1 MEELKKLLQAYIGG
15 EDDFFRS
22 LVMGSD
28 PNTFAVNIDE
38 VEETP
43 AVGCLVSRR
52 ATADVVGKP
61 CYEFS
66 LFFVIKRLEDA
77 DEEDWDFAQQEL
89 ITEMHCFLARIRS
102 ALWRYPQTFNHWSD
116 HALSGYW
123 CDLTASAVSVS
134 ECVSC
139 LPPTPPAPR
148 MGYYE
153 YLEAYNGT
161 NNYNVWVFTHLT
173 DFTNCKLTI
182 RCLWGSANQQNV
194 WRLLLNA
201 MTLNVVSTLTVNR
214 VYDMITIV
222 GSTTQRD
229 VIDVETGETI
239 LSSTLAIGYG
249 SSLYRGFLTIFSQR
263 VQNNYQ
269 KQRIYSIKVERDG
282 ELICD
287 MRPYVDRYG
296 VTGLKDVVTGEFFA
310 PQQNVSIVAVNK
322 LDENGRSLPLGDA
335 KVDVSKME
343 TVTEEEYVE
352 KKGLLKGGDSEE
364 EQPYEDPD
372 FEAEEGEL

>member
-77 DEEDWDFAQQEL
+77 DEEEWDFAQREL

-139 LPPTPPAPR
+139 LPPTPPDPR

-153 YLEAYNGT
+153 YLEAYNGVDNYNIWLLTHITNFEGLRVTIRGYTTSTQAATVWFQRIGAFNRTDPANVPTNVVYDFSYDYVNNLMAFRNAETQILAHSASMSINYGSTRYNGFFALWYGRNT
-161 NNYNVWVFTHLT
+161 NNT
-173 DFTNCKLTI
+173 
-182 RCLWGSANQQNV
+182 S
-194 WRLLLNA
+194 
-201 MTLNVVSTLTVNR
+201 
-214 VYDMITIV
+214 
-222 GSTTQRD
+222 
-229 VIDVETGETI
+229 
-239 LSSTLAIGYG
+239 YG
-249 SSLYRGFLTIFSQR
+249 
-263 VQNNYQ
+263 
-269 KQRIYSIKVERDG
+269 RIYSIKVERDG

-287 MRPYVDRYG
+287 MRPYVDKFG
-296 VTGLKDVVTGEFFA
+296 VTGLKDVVTGEFFT

-335 KVDVSKME
+335 KVVVSKME

>member
-43 AVGCLVSRR
+43 AIGCLVSRR

-77 DEEDWDFAQQEL
+77 DEEEWDFAQREL

-139 LPPTPPAPR
+139 LPPTPPDPR

-153 YLEAYNGT
+153 YLTALNGT
-161 NNYNVWVFTHLT
+161 NNYNIWVLTHI
-173 DFTNCKLTI
+173 TNFEGCTI
-182 RCLWGSANQQNV
+182 TFRGSWNTSNTNYLWGFRIGNSV
-194 WRLLLNA
+194 KYPPVSIPV
-201 MTLNVVSTLTVNR
+201 NVVYDTKYIVDSPTVVKVFDAESGEIVQETTTAINYGDSKYNGYVTLWFMRNQNNASR
-214 VYDMITIV
+214 
-222 GSTTQRD
+222 Q
-229 VIDVETGETI
+229 
-239 LSSTLAIGYG
+239 
-249 SSLYRGFLTIFSQR
+249 SLY
-263 VQNNYQ
+263 Y
-269 KQRIYSIKVERDG
+269 IKIERDG
-282 ELICD
+282 KLIYD
-287 MRPYVDRYG
+287 MRPYVDRNG
-296 VTGLKDVVTGEFFA
+296 VKGLKDVVTGEFFT
-310 PQQNVSIVAVNK
+310 PQQNVSIRAVNK
-322 LDENGRSLPLGDA
+322 LDENGRALPSEGA
-335 KVDVSKME
+335 KKELTEETKTIVSKME
-343 TVTEEEYVE
+343 TTTEEE
-352 KKGLLKGGDSEE
+352 GDVSDE
-364 EQPYEDPD
+364 PIDPD
-372 FEAEEGEL
+372 TPDER

>member
-77 DEEDWDFAQQEL
+77 DEEEWDFAQREL

-102 ALWRYPQTFNHWSD
+102 ALWRYPQIFNNWSD

-139 LPPTPPAPR
+139 LPPTPPDPR

-161 NNYNVWVFTHLT
+161 NNYNVWLLTHITNFDGYTINFRAYWDNSLDSYVFLIQLGARTVSS
-173 DFTNCKLTI
+173 
-182 RCLWGSANQQNV
+182 SASAPIN
-194 WRLLLNA
+194 RLLDCVIDINQDSVLA
-201 MTLNVVSTLTVNR
+201 T
-214 VYDMITIV
+214 YTIV
-222 GSTTQRD
+222 N
-229 VIDVETGETI
+229 TGVVVYATSI
-239 LSSTLAIGYG
+239 TPGYG
-249 SSLYRGFLTIFSQR
+249 DSSLNGFLRLFSQR
-263 VQNNYQ
+263 NRSSTTYE
-269 KQRIYSIKVERDG
+269 RIYSIKIERDG
-282 ELICD
+282 KLISD
-287 MRPYVDRYG
+287 MRPYVDRNG

-310 PQQNVSIVAVNK
+310 PQQNVSITAVNK
-322 LDENGRSLPLGDA
+322 LDGNGRALPLGDA
-335 KVDVSKME
+335 KVVVSKME
-343 TVTEEEYVE
+343 TVTEEE
-352 KKGLLKGGDSEE
+352 STEE
-364 EQPYEDPD
+364 EGNVSDEPIDPD
-372 FEAEEGEL
+372 TPDER

>member
-1 MEELKKLLQAYIGG
+1 MEELKQLLQAYIGG

-22 LVMGSD
+22 LVTGSD

-77 DEEDWDFAQQEL
+77 TSEEWDFAQQEL
-89 ITEMHCFLARIRS
+89 ITEMHCFLARIRP

-139 LPPTPPAPR
+139 IPPTPPDPR

-153 YLEAYNGT
+153 YLEAYNGA
-161 NNYNVWVFTHLT
+161 NNYNIWLLTHITNFAGLRVTIRGYATAASGSTVWFQRVGAFNRTDPQNVPASVVY
-173 DFTNCKLTI
+173 DFTYNYGNDL
-182 RCLWGSANQQNV
+182 
-194 WRLLLNA
+194 
-201 MTLNVVSTLTVNR
+201 
-214 VYDMITIV
+214 
-222 GSTTQRD
+222 
-229 VIDVETGETI
+229 
-239 LSSTLAIGYG
+239 LAIRNAKTQQQVYTANMSIQYG
-249 SSLYRGFLTIFSQR
+249 LTRYNGFYALWYGR
-263 VQNNYQ
+263 NVNNTSYG
-269 KQRIYSIKVERDG
+269 RIYSIKVENDSK
-282 ELICD
+282 LIYD
-287 MRPYVDRYG
+287 MRPYVDRFG
-296 VTGLKDVVTGEFFA
+296 VVGLKDVVTGEFFT
-310 PQQNVSIVAVNK
+310 PQQNVSITAVNK
-322 LDENGRSLPLGDA
+322 LDENGRALPLEGA
-335 KVDVSKME
+335 KKELTEETKTNISKME
-343 TVTEEEYVE
+343 TTTEEE
-352 KKGLLKGGDSEE
+352 GDVSDE
-364 EQPYEDPD
+364 PIDPD
-372 FEAEEGEL
+372 TPDER